1 MTAPPRPHAPPM
13 QWGMIK
19 LLFCA
24 CACAAAAHSSEK
36 RSLSVPWILTLSCDQ
51 GYLKNQFKTCLRKF
65 PGADFEIF
73 LIQNFMQIFEIYLMP
88 RFLTMFDPIFRIS
101 GIFQDL
107 CYPLLDWKVH
117 ISCLKIGSKLQFLM
131 CLEKWRKQ
139 ALRGLKSQNMYIS
152 FIKYDSVKN
161 FRPKKLKCHPGICK
175 KSTLRAR

>member
-1 MTAPPRPHAPPM
+1 MRCRHIA
-13 QWGMIK
+13 GDGGDC
-19 LLFCA
+19 LVSL
-24 CACAAAAHSSEK
+24 HSSEK

-73 LIQNFMQIFEIYLMP
+73 LIQNFMQNFEIYLMP

-152 FIKYDSVKN
+152 FIKYDSMKN
-161 FRPKKLKCHPGICK
+161 LRQKKFDKILTGLTDTFWVI
-175 KSTLRAR
+175 SVFQRNWI